1 MSKRY
6 IIDVDDNNDMYTD
19 YDMYKSSRYILPAD
33 GSNLVYL
40 PGVLFKAAIVAIV
53 LFILF
58 G

>member
-19 YDMYKSSRYILPAD
+19 YDMYKSSRYTLHAD
-33 GSNLVYL
+33 GSGLGYL
-40 PGVLFKAAIVAIV
+40 PGVLFKGAI

>member
-1 MSKRY
+1 MSRRY

-19 YDMYKSSRYILPAD
+19 YDMYKSSRYTLPAD
-33 GSNLVYL
+33 SSNLVYL
-40 PGVLFKAAIVAIV
+40 PGVLFKSAIIAIV